1 MAIPTLAE
9 VKAAVTGAEIAP
21 FEAAIKAYLETA
33 AMVAY
38 LENGAASH
46 IVIRVFEDKELTPVG
61 IDALKASI
69 EAAGW
74 TTVVVENRFGPA
86 REGLGISQGP
96 AKKQVFVSFA
106 PAAVTPPDE
115 GGGA

>member
-9 VKAAVTGAEIAP
+9 VKAAVTAAEIAP

-33 AMVAY
+33 QMVAY
-38 LENGAASH
+38 LENGAATH
-46 IVIRVFEDKELTPVG
+46 IVIRTFEDAELTTVG
-61 IDALKASI
+61 VAALKAAI

-74 TTVVVENRFGPA
+74 TAVVVENRFGPV
-86 REGLGISQGP
+86 REGIGISQGP
-96 AKKQVFVSFA
+96 AKKQVFVSFK
-106 PAAVTPPDE
+106 PGAATPPE

>member
-9 VKAAVTGAEIAP
+9 VKAAVTAAEIAP

-38 LENGAASH
+38 LENGASTH
-46 IVIRVFEDKELTPVG
+46 IVIREFADAELTPAG
-61 IDALKASI
+61 ITALKASI
-69 EAAGW
+69 TDAEW
-74 TTVVVENRFGPA
+74 TSVVVENRFGPV
-86 REGLGISQGP
+86 RDGIGISQGP
-96 AKKQVFVSFA
+96 AKKLVFVSFK
-106 PAAVTPPDE
+106 PAAA